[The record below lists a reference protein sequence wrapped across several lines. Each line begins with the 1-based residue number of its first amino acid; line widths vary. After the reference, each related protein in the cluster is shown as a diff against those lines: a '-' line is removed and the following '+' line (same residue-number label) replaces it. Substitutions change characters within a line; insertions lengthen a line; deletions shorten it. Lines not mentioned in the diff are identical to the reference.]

1 MSTGLSRTDRITAIY
16 NAVSLTHLLPVGGED
31 VYRYD
36 GLLTLDRANGAET
49 FDTISYG
56 VAVTEHPSP
65 GEVIWR
71 DLSGVRQTPGCDTS
85 WTNPRSGSG
94 KLAKSVTPT
103 TVSPPTG
110 SGRRRSVVS
119 PDMSSRFGEGA
130 DHVEELQ
137 LFYSCCSRWWGEPQ
151 QALSAV
157 LAEQA
162 QAVQFYFTDCG
173 VEEPFAV

>member
-31 VYRYD
+31 VYCYD

-110 SGRRRSVVS
+110 SGRVDLWFLRTCRHDSARVPTTLRSSSFSTAAVPGAGVNHSRR
-119 PDMSSRFGEGA
+119 
-130 DHVEELQ
+130 
-137 LFYSCCSRWWGEPQ
+137 
-151 QALSAV
+151 
-157 LAEQA
+157 
-162 QAVQFYFTDCG
+162 
-173 VEEPFAV
+173 